1 MVGRPLCSWLHRE
14 QRQRIAHS
22 AVLWLARFAM
32 SSGSAWACGVPMPLT
47 VRRSCLSGTH
57 PYAGIGS
64 VEGVR

>member
-32 SSGSAWACGVPMPLT
+32 SSGSAWACGAHALDGAQIVPQRHAPL
-47 VRRSCLSGTH
+47 RWHRLS
-57 PYAGIGS
+57 
-64 VEGVR
+64 